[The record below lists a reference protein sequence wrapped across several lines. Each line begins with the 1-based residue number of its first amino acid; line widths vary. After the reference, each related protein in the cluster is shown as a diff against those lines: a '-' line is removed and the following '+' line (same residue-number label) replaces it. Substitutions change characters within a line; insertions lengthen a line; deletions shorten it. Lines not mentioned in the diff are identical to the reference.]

1 MSWILS
7 LFRHAWVRRLGLSVV
22 LIAWFVAFQPWGGF
36 ADPDAFYH
44 STMAAIMLKQGLI
57 HEFAWLDLT
66 SFAQPFV
73 NQHVLF
79 HAALMPFV
87 AVFGALPGGQIA
99 AVVFALVFC
108 AVFAWCLKVL
118 KSPAPLFWTLV
129 LATLP
134 AMTARLSYGKAS
146 PLAVSLFMLG
156 VTAVMAGLPL
166 LAFIVSTLFVLTHAG
181 WPLLLL
187 TQGALIVGHA
197 LALWSIESVPVVK
210 IVKDKTWLKGWLV
223 FAASLAGT
231 VLGITV
237 HPYRAQLWGFL
248 KVQLFQVSI
257 ATPYDRVV
265 MGNEWY
271 GPAPIVLAGWLLPFV
286 VALGVF
292 TLGMLVARRSP
303 NIMAM
308 RYVVMISVPVV
319 FIFALTLKSARFI
332 EYLAPLIATLIAQ
345 LFHQVDLQKTWKDTL
360 DGMGVKRL
368 GAVIGIVGTV
378 LLVQRGVSLHESYVF
393 RKSFDYYAGA
403 MAAIRQEVKPG
414 ERLFHSDWS
423 HMPLLWAQN
432 QDIRYVAGLDPTF
445 LLAQNPGLSD
455 RYNDLTYGKATSTAY
470 DVIVNEMHSS
480 AVFVDRSRAKAFEEA
495 LKIDARFE
503 RVYEDEI
510 SAVYRIKK
518 L

>member
-1 MSWILS
+1 
-7 LFRHAWVRRLGLSVV
+7 
-22 LIAWFVAFQPWGGF
+22 
-36 ADPDAFYH
+36 
-44 STMAAIMLKQGLI
+44 
-57 HEFAWLDLT
+57 
-66 SFAQPFV
+66 
-73 NQHVLF
+73 
-79 HAALMPFV
+79 
-87 AVFGALPGGQIA
+87 
-99 AVVFALVFC
+99 
-108 AVFAWCLKVL
+108 
-118 KSPAPLFWTLV
+118 
-129 LATLP
+129 
-134 AMTARLSYGKAS
+134 
-146 PLAVSLFMLG
+146 
-156 VTAVMAGLPL
+156 
-166 LAFIVSTLFVLTHAG
+166 
-181 WPLLLL
+181 
-187 TQGALIVGHA
+187 
-197 LALWSIESVPVVK
+197 
-210 IVKDKTWLKGWLV
+210 
-223 FAASLAGT
+223 
-231 VLGITV
+231 VLGIAV

-332 EYLAPLIATLIAQ
+332 EYLAPLIAALIAQ

-518 L
+518 P